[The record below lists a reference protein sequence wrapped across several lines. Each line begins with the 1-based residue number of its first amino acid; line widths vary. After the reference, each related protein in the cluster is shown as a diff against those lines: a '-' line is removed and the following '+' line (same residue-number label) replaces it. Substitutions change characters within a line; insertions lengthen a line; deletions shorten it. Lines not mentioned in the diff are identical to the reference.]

1 MLAGAQ
7 STGSR
12 TGGSLDCSPVI
23 LAHEQPFRIGAAEVR
38 PATREVLLAGR
49 ASIIEPRVMQLLVAL
64 HRANGAVVS
73 KDDLATLC
81 WEGRIVG
88 EDAIN
93 RVVSRL
99 RAVAEKQAGGQFRV
113 ETITKVGY
121 RLISTDKSPDAAIQ
135 VDRPPATGPAIR
147 RRDLIV
153 GGSAIGVAAAAG
165 LGWSLFDRD
174 GTPREA
180 RLLIDDARKSLYEG
194 TVEQTG
200 NAIGKLRQAT
210 QVAPRNAEAWGLLG
224 YAYMR
229 EANVAPSDTKANL
242 RVRGKESVARAFA
255 LEPRQP
261 DALAGQLWATP
272 LFRNWHAF
280 EQASRAALRY
290 HPHHAELN
298 SILAALMM
306 QVGRFRESVPLEDR
320 ALPRMPLSPPLHV
333 CRSVALW
340 GLGRLDEAEA
350 AIAKAFELLP
360 RHYGVWF
367 TQLYFHMY
375 NGRAGQAAAMI
386 ADTDS
391 RPLGIPDWNYDLV
404 ALQANALA
412 SGNRAQIAKAVDTW
426 KKAAE
431 RGTGFAINASMFAS
445 FVGDVGEA
453 FRVLNALYFNRGFV
467 LPDNYFSRE
476 QGMYSGGERFTYN
489 LFHPV
494 MAPARRDPRFA
505 VLTRELGLDDYW
517 QRTGSRG
524 LVLT

>member
-1 MLAGAQ
+1 
-7 STGSR
+7 
-12 TGGSLDCSPVI
+12 VV
-23 LAHEQPFRIGAAEVR
+23 LAHEQDFHIGGAEFR
-38 PATREVLLAGR
+38 PATREALFDGEVT
-49 ASIIEPRVMQLLVAL
+49 IVEPRVMQLLVAL

-73 KDDLATLC
+73 KDDLASLC

-99 RAVAEKQAGGQFRV
+99 RSVAEKQAGGQFRV

-121 RLISTDKSPDAAIQ
+121 RLIAANGASDATVQ
-135 VDRPPATGPAIR
+135 VEHAPERGPSLR

-165 LGWSLFDRD
+165 LGWNILHRD
-174 GTPREA
+174 GTPPEA
-180 RLLIDDARKSLYEG
+180 RFLIDDARKSLYEG

-200 NAIGKLRQAT
+200 NAIGKLRRAT
-210 QVAPRNAEAWGLLG
+210 ELAPNNAQAWGLLG

-229 EANVAPSDTKANL
+229 EANVAPSDAKANL
-242 RVRGKESVARAFA
+242 RVRGHESAARAFA
-255 LEPRQP
+255 IQPHQP
-261 DALAGQLWATP
+261 DALAAQLWAMP
-272 LFRNWHAF
+272 LFRNWEAF
-280 EQASRAALRY
+280 DRAAHAALRY
-290 HPHHAELN
+290 HPRHAELN

-306 QVGRFRESVPLEDR
+306 QVGRFQESVPLENL
-320 ALPRMPLSPPLHV
+320 ALPQMPLSAPLHV
-333 CRSVALW
+333 CRSFALW

-360 RHYGVWF
+360 RHYGIWF

-386 ADTDS
+386 ADVDS

-412 SGNRAQIAKAVDTW
+412 SGDRAAIRNAVDVW

-431 RGTGFAINASMFAS
+431 RGTGFAINASIFAS
-445 FVGDVGEA
+445 FVGDLDES
-453 FRVLNALYFNRGFV
+453 FRQLNALYFNRGFT
-467 LPDNYFSRE
+467 LPDTYFSRE

-494 MAPARRDPRFA
+494 MAPVRRDPRFA
-505 VLTRELGLDDYW
+505 ALTRELGLDEYW
-517 QRTGSRG
+517 RRTGSRT
-524 LVLT
+524 LVVA